1 MVTKKNPRGQK
12 LKEGKAQLASKNGKK
27 PEGAGGSSFFT
38 WFMVLALLGVWTSV
52 AVVYFDLVDYQ
63 GTIAKAK
70 DMHSTLS
77 ETLQGKLSSYD
88 ADGDGDFDVEDA
100 KVLLDEPRR
109 DRKRARHRVE
119 TESPKTKFKKN
130 KATEDE
136 KPRHAAKREAQKE
149 HPLTKDV
156 GWKLREALKQQL
168 AIIHERVEAKKIAKM
183 ALAEVRNILAREEE
197 EKVLG
202 LTRDESAKKAKV
214 AVAARMKEEEEKIEK
229 EEFEKALEK
238 IRKDKE
244 QEEEKGKKEKR
255 PEKNSGKEAVGQKPE
270 KNSGNEAVGQKAEK
284 NSGKGAEAVGQK
296 AEAKSKEAPKASAKK
311 LKVSDRGVRK

>member
-1 MVTKKNPRGQK
+1 MEEPIVEPTRVLEPAVVVEQTE
-12 LKEGKAQLASKNGKK
+12 EGKAQLASKNGKK

-63 GTIAKAK
+63 GVIVKAK
-70 DMHSTLS
+70 DMHITLS

-109 DRKRARHRVE
+109 DRKRVRHR
-119 TESPKTKFKKN
+119 
-130 KATEDE
+130 DE
-136 KPRHAAKREAQKE
+136 KPGHVAKREAQKE

-202 LTRDESAKKAKV
+202 VTRDESAKKAKV

-238 IRKDKE
+238 IRRDKE
-244 QEEEKGKKEKR
+244 QEEEKGKKHKKEKK
-255 PEKNSGKEAVGQKPE
+255 PEKKSGKEA
-270 KNSGNEAVGQKAEK
+270 EAVGQKAEAPK
-284 NSGKGAEAVGQK
+284 
-296 AEAKSKEAPKASAKK
+296 EAKSKEAPKASAKK
-311 LKVSDRGVRK
+311 LKVSDKGVRK

>member
-1 MVTKKNPRGQK
+1 MEEPIVEPTRVLEPAVVVEQTE
-12 LKEGKAQLASKNGKK
+12 EGKAQLASKNGKK

-63 GTIAKAK
+63 GVI
-70 DMHSTLS
+70 
-77 ETLQGKLSSYD
+77 GKLSSYD

-100 KVLLDEPRR
+100 KVLL
-109 DRKRARHRVE
+109 
-119 TESPKTKFKKN
+119 
-130 KATEDE
+130 
-136 KPRHAAKREAQKE
+136 E

-202 LTRDESAKKAKV
+202 VTRDESAKKAKV

-238 IRKDKE
+238 IRRDKE
-244 QEEEKGKKEKR
+244 QEEEKGKKHKKEKK
-255 PEKNSGKEAVGQKPE
+255 PEKKSGKEA
-270 KNSGNEAVGQKAEK
+270 EAVGQKAEAPK
-284 NSGKGAEAVGQK
+284 
-296 AEAKSKEAPKASAKK
+296 EAKSKEAPKASAKK
-311 LKVSDRGVRK
+311 LKVSDKGVRK

>member
-1 MVTKKNPRGQK
+1 MVTKKLSRGQK
-12 LKEGKAQLASKNGKK
+12 MKEGKAQLASKNGKK

-63 GTIAKAK
+63 GVIVKAK
-70 DMHSTLS
+70 DMHITLS

-109 DRKRARHRVE
+109 DRKRVRHRGTLPAPPFSLLRHRVDLVD
-119 TESPKTKFKKN
+119 TESPKTKVKKN

-136 KPRHAAKREAQKE
+136 KPGHVAKREAQKE

-202 LTRDESAKKAKV
+202 VTRDESAKKAKV

-238 IRKDKE
+238 IRRDKE
-244 QEEEKGKKEKR
+244 QEEEKGKKHKKEKK
-255 PEKNSGKEAVGQKPE
+255 PEKKSGKEA
-270 KNSGNEAVGQKAEK
+270 EAVGQKAEAPK
-284 NSGKGAEAVGQK
+284 
-296 AEAKSKEAPKASAKK
+296 EAKSKEAPKASAKK
-311 LKVSDRGVRK
+311 LKVSDKGVRK

>member
-1 MVTKKNPRGQK
+1 MEEPIVEPTRVLEPAVVVEQTE
-12 LKEGKAQLASKNGKK
+12 EGKAQLASKNGKK

-63 GTIAKAK
+63 GTI
-70 DMHSTLS
+70 
-77 ETLQGKLSSYD
+77 GKLSSYD

-119 TESPKTKFKKN
+119 TESPKTKFKNN

-244 QEEEKGKKEKR
+244 QEEEKGKKDKKEKK
-255 PEKNSGKEAVGQKPE
+255 PEKNSGKE
-270 KNSGNEAVGQKAEK
+270 
-284 NSGKGAEAVGQK
+284 